1 MHIKNFKEI
10 KTFIEINDKDYSKS
24 IKEKESNF
32 KIKNK
37 IINSILILDLLI
49 QIVLRYIYNS
59 PLLLLFVLSTILL
72 LITKVYLIKDLIHET
87 IHIINDLDKRESLL
101 TNNLDKTQIMINMS
115 GFSIL
120 ICLIQTSI
128 LFI

>member
-10 KTFIEINDKDYSKS
+10 KTFIEINDKDYAKS
-24 IKEKESNF
+24 IKEKESKF

-49 QIVLRYIYNS
+49 QTVLRYIYNS
-59 PLLLLFVLSTILL
+59 PLLLLFVLLTILL
-72 LITKVYLIKDLIHET
+72 LIIKADLIKNLIHET

-120 ICLIQTSI
+120 ICLIQIAI

>member
-1 MHIKNFKEI
+1 MNIKNFEEI
-10 KTFIEINDKDYSKS
+10 KTFIKINDENYSNE
-24 IKEKESNF
+24 IKIKESNF

-37 IINSILILDLLI
+37 IINIILILDL
-49 QIVLRYIYNS
+49 IVQTILRFIYDNS
-59 PLLLLFVLSTILL
+59 MLLLFILL
-72 LITKVYLIKDLIHET
+72 TFLLLSIKVYLIRKLINKT
-87 IHIINDLDKRESLL
+87 INIMNDLDKRETLL

-120 ICLIQTSI
+120 ICLIQICI